1 MKRLALTAISI
12 ALLIISACTQKTP
25 DLPKEMVMDTTEFS
39 LSADGGKIDL
49 KFIPLSS
56 WTALCEED
64 WVSCSQQSGEASAEE
79 TVLTVAVSEN
89 KGAERTAELI
99 LSFETNDI
107 TITIKQAGS
116 EAPVIEETEYTVSAE
131 GEEIEIKF
139 AAPTAWEASC
149 NKDWISIDP
158 DSGNAS
164 TRKKTMYITVDKNET
179 LEKRS
184 AVVVVAFE
192 DTDVEIVIN
201 QKAAEDE
208 DPDQQPDPEPGPT
221 PGPEDEVKWILEF
234 SEDDGDSWTS
244 VDMQL
249 VNGVYVVADQL
260 LEAYA
265 YLRFLEVATDT
276 YYGCPGSFLGSGKTN
291 TKVSLASG
299 ESWWWFYMYCAGY
312 YDIYL
317 DPEEM
322 SVHIMS
328 DGCHPDELP
337 TGYTIY
343 EQYSD
348 ICSVSDNSSV
358 KVFGVVQAKCGNGF
372 IVALE
377 ARYYNNIFVYDPN
390 NLCSAELGNWIDL
403 YATKTTNNALPEII
417 IYEDAYWCH
426 KLNDQVFD
434 YAAEAPKVIEDLS
447 LYHSE
452 MYDYIRF
459 VGTLELSTTTSG
471 KTYYNLTDGI
481 QTDFKGSISTPLVD
495 INGYDGQKVM
505 VEGYY
510 TGSNVSGYTTYVNL
524 VMKKIIPVNEDTMAG
539 GSTEDITPG
548 TDIPLTR
555 PYLSRSGSPSPYV
568 KRFSIN

>member
-1 MKRLALTAISI
+1 MKRLALAAISI

-25 DLPKEMVMDTTEFS
+25 DLPKEMVMETTEFS

-64 WVSCSQQSGEASAEE
+64 WVNCSQQSGEASVEE
-79 TVLTVAVSEN
+79 TVLTVDVSEN
-89 KGAERTAELI
+89 KGAERTAELV

-107 TITIKQAGS
+107 TITIKQAGA
-116 EAPVIEETEYTVSAE
+116 EAPVIEETEYTVSAD

-149 NKDWISIDP
+149 DKDWISIDP
-158 DSGNAS
+158 ESGRAS
-164 TRKKTMYITVDKNET
+164 TRKKTMYITVDRNET

-192 DTDVEIVIN
+192 DTDVEITIT
-201 QKAAEDE
+201 QEAAEDE
-208 DPDQQPDPEPGPT
+208 DPDPDPEPGPT
-221 PGPEDEVKWILEF
+221 PGPEDEVRWILEF
-234 SEDDGDSWTS
+234 SEDGGDSWTS

-249 VNGVYVVADQL
+249 VNGAYVVADQL
-260 LEAYA
+260 FITGA
-265 YLRFLEVATDT
+265 YLRFLEVATGT
-276 YYGCPGSFLGSGKTN
+276 YYGCPNSFKGSGKTN

-299 ESWWWFYMYCAGY
+299 ESWWWFYMYCEGY

-317 DPEEM
+317 NPEEM
-322 SVHIMS
+322 SVYIMS

-337 TGYTIY
+337 TDYTIY
-343 EQYSD
+343 EKYSD
-348 ICSVSDNSSV
+348 MFSVSDNSSI

-372 IVALE
+372 IIALE
-377 ARYYNNIFVYDPN
+377 ALYYNNIFVYDPN
-390 NLCSAELGNWIDL
+390 DLCSAELGNWIDL
-403 YATKTTNNALPEII
+403 YATKTTNNNLPEII
-417 IYEDAYWCH
+417 IYEGAYWCH
-426 KLNDQVFD
+426 KLDDQVYD
-434 YAAEAPKVIEDLS
+434 YAAELPVVIENLS
-447 LYHSE
+447 AYDSDC
-452 MYDYIRF
+452 YDYIRF
-459 VGTLELSTTTSG
+459 VGTLELSTNSNG

-481 QTDFKGSISTPLVD
+481 QTACKGSISTPLAD
-495 INGYDGQKVM
+495 IKEYEGQKVM

-510 TGSNVSGYTTYVNL
+510 TGSTVSGSTTYVNL
-524 VMKKIIPVNEDTMAG
+524 VMKKIIPVNDDTMTD

-548 TDIPLTR
+548 TGIPLAR